1 MLLAGCQGVRLA
13 SLEEGVPCMGMGLRR
28 RGSASV
34 RGDRARKG
42 IPRSGE
48 RSPLLLE
55 PLRSSTAVGRRCWRG
70 QPGSASVRERET
82 LVTPYRCLRLDA
94 AGGSRAAERSRA
106 RRRVHRWYL
115 RGRRRLR
122 APRGSRQVTP
132 SRRPDPPQR
141 PSGASGEQAEA
152 AGADPQSS
160 PRRRPCSPRLVSQLP
175 RRLDGRC
182 CCIALVCCCLQRGSP
197 PSRPTAPRR

>member
-1 MLLAGCQGVRLA
+1 MHGYGPAAARISIRARRQGTERHTK
-13 SLEEGVPCMGMGLRR
+13 
-28 RGSASV
+28 V
-34 RGDRARKG
+34 RGAVSMAFGASQEQHGRWEEMLERA
-42 IPRSGE
+42 
-48 RSPLLLE
+48 
-55 PLRSSTAVGRRCWRG
+55 A
-70 QPGSASVRERET
+70 RERERERARDA
-82 LVTPYRCLRLDA
+82 VTPYRCLRLDA

-106 RRRVHRWYL
+106 RRPVHRWYL